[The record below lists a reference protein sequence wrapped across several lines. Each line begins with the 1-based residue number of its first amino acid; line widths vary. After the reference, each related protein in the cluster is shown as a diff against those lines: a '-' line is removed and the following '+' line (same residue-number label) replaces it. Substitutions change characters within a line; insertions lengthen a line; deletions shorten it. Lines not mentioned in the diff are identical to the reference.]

1 MKKIGF
7 FLCLLVITLSSCD
20 PEYGVDYKLVNNSGH
35 TVTFTSNPD
44 CFDCFW
50 VNHPAGITVES
61 GQESLFYVL
70 IENGS
75 ANLASAKNCISR
87 FGVYGDTIVYT
98 FEDGKHLVYTREEGN
113 GPFDF
118 EGNHYTWITK
128 RGHMFLKYYDQY
140 GCLTYTITEED
151 YANSIEP

>member
-20 PEYGVDYKLVNNSGH
+20 PGCNIDYKLINNSGH
-35 TVTFTSNPD
+35 SVVFASKTQFQY
-44 CFDCFW
+44 FW
-50 VNHPAGITVES
+50 EKHPNGIMIKQGED
-61 GQESLFYVL
+61 SLFYTTFGRGDA
-70 IENGS
+70 EFDY
-75 ANLASAKNCISR
+75 AKGAL
-87 FGVYGDTIVYT
+87 FYYQVYGDTIT
-98 FEDGKHLVYTREEGN
+98 FTFDDGKRLIYTQEEGN

-118 EGNHYTWITK
+118 EGNQYTWITK

>member
-7 FLCLLVITLSSCD
+7 FLCFLVVALTSCD
-20 PEYGVDYKLVNNSGH
+20 PGYCIDYKLINNSGH
-35 TVTFTSNPD
+35 SVVFASKTQYQY
-44 CFDCFW
+44 FW
-50 VNHPAGITVES
+50 ENHPNGIMIKQGED
-61 GQESLFYVL
+61 SLFYTHDGL
-70 IENGS
+70 GE
-75 ANLASAKNCISR
+75 AEFDFAKGALSWYQ
-87 FGVYGDTIVYT
+87 VYGDTINFT
-98 FEDGKHLVYTREEGN
+98 FDDGKRLIYTQEEGN